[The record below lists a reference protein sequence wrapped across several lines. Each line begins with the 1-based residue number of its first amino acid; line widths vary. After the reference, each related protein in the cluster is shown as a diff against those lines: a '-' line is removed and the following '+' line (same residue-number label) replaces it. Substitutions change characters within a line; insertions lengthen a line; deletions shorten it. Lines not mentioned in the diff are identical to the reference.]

1 MTQNRDTRWIVELH
15 CHTYHSDDSLVLP
28 HQLLATCRRRGIDR
42 VAITDH
48 NRLEGAREAAA
59 IEPERVILGEE
70 IMTTQGE
77 LLAFFVR
84 EEIPAGLTPEECIRR
99 LRQQDAFISVSHP
112 FDAARH
118 GSWDLSDLE
127 RILPL
132 VDALEV
138 FNARTLSDG
147 PNRRAAA
154 LAEGA
159 TMLGTSGSDA
169 HTCMELGR
177 AAMELAP
184 FEDADSLRLSLAAAR
199 IRRRR
204 SSPLVHL
211 ASRYAVWRKRLGWQ
225 APLKDSD

>member
-1 MTQNRDTRWIVELH
+1 MTQKGDTRWTVEFH
-15 CHTYHSDDSLVLP
+15 CHTYHSADSLVLP
-28 HQLLATCRRRGIDR
+28 QRLLATCRRRGIDR

-48 NRLEGAREAAA
+48 NQLEGAREAAA
-59 IEPERVILGEE
+59 IDPERVILSEE

-127 RILPL
+127 RIIPL

-138 FNARTLSDG
+138 FNARTLTEG
-147 PNRRAAA
+147 PNQRAAA
-154 LAEGA
+154 LAEKVA
-159 TMLGTSGSDA
+159 VLGTSGSDA
-169 HTCMELGR
+169 HTCAELGR
-177 AAMELAP
+177 AAMELLP
-184 FEDADSLRLSLAAAR
+184 FEDVDGLRLSLATAR
-199 IRRRR
+199 IRRHR

-211 ASRYAVWRKRLGWQ
+211 ASRYAVWRKRLGWRPP
-225 APLKDSD
+225 A

>member
-1 MTQNRDTRWIVELH
+1 MSASPGSRIWTVEFH
-15 CHTYHSDDSLVLP
+15 CHTYHSADSLVLP
-28 HQLLATCRRRGIDR
+28 HQLLAACQRLGIDR

-48 NRLEGAREAAA
+48 NRLAGAEQAAD
-59 IEPERVILGEE
+59 IEPGRVILGEE

-84 EEIPAGLTPEECIRR
+84 EVLPAGLTPEAAIHR
-99 LRQQDAFISVSHP
+99 LRQQGAFISVSHP

-118 GSWDLSDLE
+118 GSWELADLR

-154 LAEGA
+154 LAEA
-159 TMLGTSGSDA
+159 ESLLGTSGSDA
-169 HTCMELGR
+169 HTLGELG
-177 AAMELAP
+177 P
-184 FEDADSLRLSLAAAR
+184 GGDGAR
-199 IRRRR
+199 
-204 SSPLVHL
+204 SF
-211 ASRYAVWRKRLGWQ
+211 
-225 APLKDSD
+225 